1 MPIALMPR
9 HARLQSVVREV
20 AMDSITWLVAALA
33 LATVALV
40 LSSVGNEIS
49 RRRKFKR
56 YREKVVGELRSS
68 GLA

>member
-1 MPIALMPR
+1 MPITLLPR
-9 HARLQSVVREV
+9 HARLQSIVREV
-20 AMDSITWLVAALA
+20 AMDSITWLVTALA

-40 LSSVGNEIS
+40 LSSVGNEIR

-56 YREKVVGELRSS
+56 YCEKVVGELRSA